1 MNNLSFIDIVNVM
14 DFILQLQNMQSN
26 QAQIDEIRDLLTQQS
41 EVLNKIMEALNDRP
55 ERDRRYN

>member
-41 EVLNKIMEALNDRP
+41 EALNKIMEALNDRP
-55 ERDRRYN
+55 ERDR

>member
-14 DFILQLQNMQSN
+14 DFILQLQNMQSS
-26 QAQIDEIRDLLTQQS
+26 QTQIDEIRDLLTQQS

-55 ERDRRYN
+55 ERDR

>member
-14 DFILQLQNMQSN
+14 DFILQLQNMQSS

-41 EVLNKIMEALNDRP
+41 EALNKIMEALNDRP
-55 ERDRRYN
+55 ERDR